1 MSGDPVAFN
10 NTSAVD
16 ICSCV
21 YLITYQALHSP
32 TFRPHALLL
41 MKINDKD
48 NNYYNKNTDYNIIIK
63 NDSSSST
70 TTKRYSDNVFCLL
83 YSDKKNLL
91 DLYNALNNS
100 SHTDTDNLSITTLKG
115 GVYMK
120 YKNDASFVFS
130 YELYMFEQQS
140 SLNFNMPLRF
150 LHYGSE
156 VYRNIFPNNMLH
168 KRSMLKIPTPHF
180 ITFYNG
186 RERMKERIKILKLS
200 DMFEHPTKHPELEL
214 IVTVINLNPAEE
226 TTDIIH
232 STTDD
237 NLFDNNTRPAIN
249 GLFTDNILNRC
260 KSLRDYMT
268 FVTKVRN
275 KMDLSG
281 LDVRASVIEA
291 VDECIKEDILSDF
304 FIKHRE
310 EVIDVSI
317 FEYDEEGVMEI
328 LREEARTA
336 GLEEGRAAGLEEGRA
351 AGLEEGRS
359 AGLKEGRSA
368 GLEEGH
374 IAAIKNIMTKLGK
387 SADEAMDILDI
398 DIDKREVIKKKLQ

>member
-1 MSGDPVAFN
+1 
-10 NTSAVD
+10 
-16 ICSCV
+16 
-21 YLITYQALHSP
+21 
-32 TFRPHALLL
+32 

-48 NNYYNKNTDYNIIIK
+48 NNYYNKNTDNNIIIK

-156 VYRNIFPNNMLH
+156 VYRNIFSNNMLH

-214 IVTVINLNPAEE
+214 IVTVINLNPAEDA
-226 TTDIIH
+226 TDIIH
-232 STTDD
+232 
-237 NLFDNNTRPAIN
+237 NNIKPAIN

-281 LDVRASVIEA
+281 LDVRTSVIEA

-336 GLEEGRAAGLEEGRA
+336 GLEEGRAAGLEEGR
-351 AGLEEGRS
+351 
-359 AGLKEGRSA
+359 SA

-398 DIDKREVIKKKLQ
+398 DIDKREAIKKKL

>member
-1 MSGDPVAFN
+1 M
-10 NTSAVD
+10 NTAE
-16 ICSCV
+16 
-21 YLITYQALHSP
+21 
-32 TFRPHALLL
+32 
-41 MKINDKD
+41 
-48 NNYYNKNTDYNIIIK
+48 
-63 NDSSSST
+63 
-70 TTKRYSDNVFCLL
+70 
-83 YSDKKNLL
+83 
-91 DLYNALNNS
+91 
-100 SHTDTDNLSITTLKG
+100 
-115 GVYMK
+115 
-120 YKNDASFVFS
+120 DA
-130 YELYMFEQQS
+130 
-140 SLNFNMPLRF
+140 
-150 LHYGSE
+150 
-156 VYRNIFPNNMLH
+156 
-168 KRSMLKIPTPHF
+168 
-180 ITFYNG
+180 
-186 RERMKERIKILKLS
+186 
-200 DMFEHPTKHPELEL
+200 
-214 IVTVINLNPAEE
+214 
-226 TTDIIH
+226 TDIIH

-237 NLFDNNTRPAIN
+237 NFFDNNIRPAIN

-281 LDVRASVIEA
+281 LDVRTSVIEA

-336 GLEEGRAAGLEEGRA
+336 GLEEGRAAGLEEGR
-351 AGLEEGRS
+351 
-359 AGLKEGRSA
+359 SA

-398 DIDKREVIKKKLQ
+398 DVDKREAIKKKL